1 MAEYIGKKKWP
12 AWRYTSD
19 GEGGFKGAI
28 FQKEE
33 DVPEGW
39 VDSPAEAKKP
49 KHVPELVA
57 EPSPKPKRKPRAK
70 KTTAKRS
77 EGDAALD
84 AARSEALRTLREA
97 GVDIGS
103 DATDDDI
110 SEALEALE

>member
-1 MAEYIGKKKWP
+1 MAEYPGKKHWP

-19 GEGGFKGAI
+19 GEGGYKGQI
-28 FQKEE
+28 FEKEE
-33 DVPEGW
+33 DVPTGW
-39 VDSPAEAKKP
+39 VDSPTKAMAPAKEPAPEP
-49 KHVPELVA
+49 K
-57 EPSPKPKRKPRAK
+57 PKPKRKPRAK